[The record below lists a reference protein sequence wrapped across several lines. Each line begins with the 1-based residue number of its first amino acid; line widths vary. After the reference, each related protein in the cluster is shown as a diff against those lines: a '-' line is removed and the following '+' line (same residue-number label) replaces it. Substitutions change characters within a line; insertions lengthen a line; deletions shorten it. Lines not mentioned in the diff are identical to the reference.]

1 MKGPI
6 DWLNTIDELLKC
18 NINVEATWIGDGTL
32 LPFMRET
39 VSERKIGDRV
49 RLPGFASQR
58 SQLLTVLKDSD
69 IFLFC
74 HKTRESARC
83 LGEALACGCALVGY
97 AGAYQVDLV
106 AIEGGGMF
114 AGQDDWAGLAD
125 IIQGL
130 IRIDRHSANS
140 SAKPLCPVRR
150 SIGTY
155 CFKTKSR

>member
-74 HKTRESARC
+74 HKTRESARAWERR
-83 LGEALACGCALVGY
+83 LPA
-97 AGAYQVDLV
+97 V
-106 AIEGGGMF
+106 ARSSVTRAPIR
-114 AGQDDWAGLAD
+114 
-125 IIQGL
+125 L
-130 IRIDRHSANS
+130 IS
-140 SAKPLCPVRR
+140 SL
-150 SIGTY
+150 
-155 CFKTKSR
+155 